1 MSLPVSCKSFKVQ
14 KDSVPDVFNLSTYIS
29 TFFLYKNVLSKSKL
43 TNFDINILV
52 LLRQNMLWAHNFI
65 FFEHWDQYVHL
76 EFSLY
81 RIYWYNFTLQIQF
94 SSKKD
99 CCYMYEWIS
108 PGIELNLPLIIL
120 QVLYLK
126 NLKYQKEI
134 IIPEWHLTHS
144 FFLNSFLKTVL
155 TYKEDTRIWLL
166 DVVYSRN
173 AHTNFKQCT

>member
-1 MSLPVSCKSFKVQ
+1 MWKDCKHVSRWFKNSCLYQLVVKVSKCKRTAFQTSLTFQ
-14 KDSVPDVFNLSTYIS
+14 LTFQL
-29 TFFLYKNVLSKSKL
+29 FFLYKNVLSKSKL

-94 SSKKD
+94 LSQKD

-126 NLKYQKEI
+126 KPQVSKRNNYSWVTSDTFI
-134 IIPEWHLTHS
+134 
-144 FFLNSFLKTVL
+144 FFK
-155 TYKEDTRIWLL
+155 
-166 DVVYSRN
+166 
-173 AHTNFKQCT
+173 

>member
-29 TFFLYKNVLSKSKL
+29 TFFFFLYKNVLSKSKL

-94 SSKKD
+94 LSQKD

-120 QVLYLK
+120 QVFYLK
-126 NLKYQKEI
+126 KPQVSKRNNYSWVTSDTFI
-134 IIPEWHLTHS
+134 
-144 FFLNSFLKTVL
+144 FFK
-155 TYKEDTRIWLL
+155 
-166 DVVYSRN
+166 
-173 AHTNFKQCT
+173 